1 MFICNVIPGLH
12 NSNRIIIDLK
22 EPMNDI
28 AIDKYKYRIAI
39 CLWLVDVNMINT
51 KHIPRVHNIIPN
63 EPPSTRYITNSM
75 NKLM

>member
-1 MFICNVIPGLH
+1 
-12 NSNRIIIDLK
+12 
-22 EPMNDI
+22 MNDI

-51 KHIPRVHNIIPN
+51 KHIPEVHNIIPN
-63 EPPSTRYITNSM
+63 ELTSTGYIINSI